1 MSYGFMQKSV
11 TPKISKP
18 SKREL
23 YEEKLKERKIFNNN
37 FFDRFNDIG
46 GGSPLR
52 NKDGTLKTKIISML
66 NENYEDIMYEKNKTE
81 KKQNTQNNNN
91 YNYNYTMNNNMMNMN
106 DFQRLQYQMFQ
117 QLQNYQQQQ
126 YQRSRSPDVNS
137 LYRNPYYQMNNINNI
152 NYNQNQ
158 NQYQNQYQPN
168 YVNYNMDF
176 YNLNFNK
183 I

>member
-1 MSYGFMQKSV
+1 MSYGYMQKSV

-66 NENYEDIMYEKNKTE
+66 NENYEDIMYEKNKKE
-81 KKQNTQNNNN
+81 KEQNNIN
-91 YNYNYTMNNNMMNMN
+91 YNQNYNMNNNMINLN
-106 DFQRLQYQMFQ
+106 NFQRLQYQMLQ
-117 QLQNYQQQQ
+117 QLHILVEQQE
-126 YQRSRSPDVNS
+126 
-137 LYRNPYYQMNNINNI
+137 
-152 NYNQNQ
+152 
-158 NQYQNQYQPN
+158 
-168 YVNYNMDF
+168 
-176 YNLNFNK
+176 K
-183 I
+183 